1 MNIPQPVINL
11 IKNKMTQGL
20 TPESIVTQMVGNNP
34 ILTNVIKMAKNG
46 DNAGVEKF
54 ARKICEQRGISY
66 DDKLAELKSY
76 FK

>member
-54 ARKICEQRGISY
+54 ARNICQQKGINYDEQ
-66 DDKLAELKSY
+66 LAELKSY

>member
-1 MNIPQPVINL
+1 MNMPQPIINL

-20 TPESIVTQMVGNNP
+20 TPESIVTQMAGNNP

-54 ARKICEQRGISY
+54 ARNICEQRGINY